1 MSATTAGP
9 RKTLQMFTSLA
20 IKSAKRYFTKDML
33 ELRKY
38 LSDYRL
44 EAMAAAQQLARNLIE
59 KGKLITVDNL
69 KLFAEM
75 VVVRISIQH
84 TRGTSSHELG
94 SSWAMEVGNDMKVYP
109 VTVENVDDVLGRHSF
124 S

>member
-20 IKSAKRYFTKDML
+20 IKSAKRYFTEDML

-44 EAMAAAQQLARNLIE
+44 EAMAPAQWLARKLIE
-59 KGKLITVDNL
+59 KGKLITVDDL
-69 KLFAEM
+69 KSFAEM
-75 VVVRISIQH
+75 VV
-84 TRGTSSHELG
+84 G
-94 SSWAMEVGNDMKVYP
+94 
-109 VTVENVDDVLGRHSF
+109 
-124 S
+124 